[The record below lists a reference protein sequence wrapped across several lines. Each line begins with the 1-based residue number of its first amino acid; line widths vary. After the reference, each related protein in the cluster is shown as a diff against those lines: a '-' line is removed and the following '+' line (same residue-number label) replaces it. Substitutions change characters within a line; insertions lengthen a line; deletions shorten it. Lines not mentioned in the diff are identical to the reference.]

1 MLKNHQYFQ
10 KQQRL
15 ILKTFMVV
23 IAFLLVVGISVS
35 PISWKHDPLDMTIQI
50 VLISGIMLSLFFFIK
65 KDENK
70 WKTLF
75 IFLITIYLY
84 LKFWLFPDT
93 AIMMA
98 LFAMAPLIPIF
109 LFDKIG
115 FYIVATSNF
124 ILGPLFIYL
133 ISHTDL
139 QYTYQYVSLD
149 SFGNTL
155 NFIAV
160 QIILVFVYLGTS
172 NRMNSI
178 NAFHTEIQQ
187 AKQLNS
193 VGQLAATIAHEIRNP
208 ITVVK
213 GFAQLLDQEKELN
226 ATEKFYVQ
234 TMLTELE
241 FTQVIINDY
250 LSLAKPQTDD
260 VKVIEVN
267 QEIQKISDLLTSF
280 ANNRNIGFQLKF
292 KAESF
297 IKINP
302 IELKQLLVNIMKN
315 GIESMNNP
323 GFIMVETSQ
332 ERNMVKIKITDTGIG
347 LSKEQLEIIGTPF
360 YSLKERGTGIGLTV
374 CYSIARKY
382 KGEIIVESQLNKG
395 TSFIIYFPLY
405 KE

>member
-10 KQQRL
+10 NQQRF
-15 ILKTFMVV
+15 ILNSFMTVLS
-23 IAFLLVVGISVS
+23 FLLVVGIFVS
-35 PISWKHDPLDMTIQI
+35 PISWANDPVDMAIQV
-50 VLISGIMLSLFFFIK
+50 VLISCIILSLFFFIK
-65 KDENK
+65 KEENK
-70 WKTLF
+70 WKTTF

-98 LFAMAPLIPIF
+98 IFAMAPLIPIF
-109 LFDKIG
+109 LFDKIS
-115 FYIVATSNF
+115 FYVVATSNL
-124 ILGPLFIYL
+124 ILGPVSIYL

-139 QYTYQYVSLD
+139 QYTYKYVSLD
-149 SFGNTL
+149 SFGNIL
-155 NFIAV
+155 NFIAI
-160 QIILVFVYLGTS
+160 QIILAFVFISTR

-178 NAFHTEIQQ
+178 SAFHNELQQ
-187 AKQLNS
+187 AKQLDS

-213 GFAQLLDQEKELN
+213 GFAQLLDQEKEMN
-226 ATEKFYVQ
+226 ETEKFYVQ

-250 LSLAKPQTDD
+250 LSLAKPHTDN
-260 VKVIEVN
+260 VKVIQLN
-267 QEIQKISDLLTSF
+267 QEIQKTSDLLTSF
-280 ANNRNIGFQLKF
+280 ANNRNIGFQLIF
-292 KAESF
+292 KDDLT

-323 GFIMVETSQ
+323 GFIIVETSQ
-332 ERNMVKIKITDTGIG
+332 ERNMAKIKITDTGIG

-360 YSLKERGTGIGLTV
+360 YSLKDRGTGIGLTV
-374 CYSIARKY
+374 CYNIARKY
-382 KGEIIVESQLNKG
+382 KGEIVVESQVNLG

>member
-50 VLISGIMLSLFFFIK
+50 VLISGIILSLFFFIK

-160 QIILVFVYLGTS
+160 QIILIFVYLGTS

-213 GFAQLLDQEKELN
+213 GFAQLLDQEKEMN

-241 FTQVIINDY
+241 YTQVIINDY
-250 LSLAKPQTDD
+250 LSLAKPQTDN

>member
-10 KQQRL
+10 KQQRF
-15 ILKTFMVV
+15 ILKSFMSVLSL
-23 IAFLLVVGISVS
+23 LLVVGISVS
-35 PISWKHDPLDMTIQI
+35 PISWRNDPIDMAIQV
-50 VLISGIMLSLFFFIK
+50 VLISCIMLSLFFFIK
-65 KDENK
+65 KEENK
-70 WKTLF
+70 WKTVF
-75 IFLITIYLY
+75 ILLITIYLY
-84 LKFWLFPDT
+84 LKFWLFPNT

-115 FYIVATSNF
+115 FYVVATSNF
-124 ILGPLFIYL
+124 ILGPVFIYL

-139 QYTYQYVSLD
+139 QHTYKYVSLD
-149 SFGNTL
+149 NFGNIL
-155 NFIAV
+155 NFIAI
-160 QIILVFVYLGTS
+160 QIILAFVFISTN

-178 NAFHTEIQQ
+178 SAFHNELQQ
-187 AKQLNS
+187 AKQLDS

-213 GFAQLLDQEKELN
+213 GFAQLLNQGKVMNE
-226 ATEKFYVQ
+226 TERFYVQ

-250 LSLAKPQTDD
+250 LSLAKPHTDN
-260 VKVIEVN
+260 VEVIPLN
-267 QEIQKISDLLTSF
+267 QEIQKTSDLLTSF

-292 KAESF
+292 KEDLT

-332 ERNMVKIKITDTGIG
+332 ERNMAKIKITDTGIG
-347 LSKEQLEIIGTPF
+347 LSKEQLEMIGTPF
-360 YSLKERGTGIGLTV
+360 YSLKDRGTGVGLTV
-374 CYSIARKY
+374 CYNIARKY
-382 KGEIIVESQLNKG
+382 KGEIIVKSQVNIG
-395 TSFIIYFPLY
+395 TSFIIYFPLF